1 MLTRLTTDL
10 SDDVEAWTDEQL
22 QTTPDCRLAAI
33 RVPASADGSLRF
45 SGVCS
50 ASGRTPPA
58 SVTLRVQRGPTVV
71 SLTLPIPP
79 PDGQMAVEEAVKG
92 IEEAAMA
99 TEEASKAEAVCS
111 LPEALRSLGRLL
123 QVQHTLLSLARLH
136 EEHYDP
142 EACAAA
148 AAELAC
154 TCGIA
159 SEYSSLLKLS
169 MAEQEPE
176 P

>member
-1 MLTRLTTDL
+1 MCNRSLGWL
-10 SDDVEAWTDEQL
+10 
-22 QTTPDCRLAAI
+22 
-33 RVPASADGSLRF
+33 DGSLRL
-45 SGVCS
+45 SGACS

-79 PDGQMAVEEAVKG
+79 PDGQMAVEEAAKG

-99 TEEASKAEAVCS
+99 TEEAAKAEAVS
-111 LPEALRSLGRLL
+111 VAAVVRSLGRLL

-169 MAEQEPE
+169 MAEQEP
-176 P
+176 

>member
-1 MLTRLTTDL
+1 M
-10 SDDVEAWTDEQL
+10 DEQL

-33 RVPASADGSLRF
+33 RVPASADGSLRL

-58 SVTLRVQRGPTVV
+58 SVTLRVQRGATVV

-79 PDGQMAVEEAVKG
+79 PDGQMAVEEAAKG

-99 TEEASKAEAVCS
+99 TEEAAKAEAVS
-111 LPEALRSLGRLL
+111 ARTVAEAVRSIGRLL

-169 MAEQEPE
+169 MAEQEP
-176 P
+176 

>member
-10 SDDVEAWTDEQL
+10 SHDVEAWTDEQL
-22 QTTPDCRLAAI
+22 QTTPDCRLAAL
-33 RVPASADGSLRF
+33 RVPASADGSLRL

-58 SVTLRVQRGPTVV
+58 SVTLRVQRGATVV
-71 SLTLPIPP
+71 SLTLPISP
-79 PDGQMAVEEAVKG
+79 PDAQMV
-92 IEEAAMA
+92 AAAAA
-99 TEEASKAEAVCS
+99 TEKAAVAEAVRLSC
-111 LPEALRSLGRLL
+111 RSLGRLL
-123 QVQHTLLSLARLH
+123 QVQHTLLSLARLQ

-154 TCGIA
+154 GCGIA

-169 MAEQEPE
+169 MAEQEP
-176 P
+176 

>member
-10 SDDVEAWTDEQL
+10 SDDEEAWMDEQL

-79 PDGQMAVEEAVKG
+79 PDGQMAVEEAAKG
-92 IEEAAMA
+92 IDEAAMA
-99 TEEASKAEAVCS
+99 TEEAAKAEAVS
-111 LPEALRSLGRLL
+111 VAAVVGSLGRLL

>member
-1 MLTRLTTDL
+1 MMISSLCQSIHSMGSHIRDFCG
-10 SDDVEAWTDEQL
+10 DIAKAFADQVL
-22 QTTPDCRLAAI
+22 QPLFW
-33 RVPASADGSLRF
+33 P
-45 SGVCS
+45 SGAKIS
-50 ASGRTPPA
+50 
-58 SVTLRVQRGPTVV
+58 
-71 SLTLPIPP
+71 
-79 PDGQMAVEEAVKG
+79 
-92 IEEAAMA
+92 EAA
-99 TEEASKAEAVCS
+99 KAEAVWLSC
-111 LPEALRSLGRLL
+111 RSLGRLL

-169 MAEQEPE
+169 MAEQEP
-176 P
+176 

>member
-10 SDDVEAWTDEQL
+10 SHDVEAWTDEQL
-22 QTTPDCRLAAI
+22 QTTPDCRLAAL
-33 RVPASADGSLRF
+33 RVPASADGSLRL

-58 SVTLRVQRGPTVV
+58 SVTLRVQRGATVV
-71 SLTLPIPP
+71 SLTLPISP
-79 PDGQMAVEEAVKG
+79 PDAQMV
-92 IEEAAMA
+92 AAAAA
-99 TEEASKAEAVCS
+99 TEEAAVAEAVRLSC
-111 LPEALRSLGRLL
+111 RSLGRLL
-123 QVQHTLLSLARLH
+123 QVQHTLLSLARLQ

-154 TCGIA
+154 GCGIA

-169 MAEQEPE
+169 MAEQEP
-176 P
+176 

>member
-10 SDDVEAWTDEQL
+10 SHDVEAWTDEQL
-22 QTTPDCRLAAI
+22 QTTPDCRLAAL
-33 RVPASADGSLRF
+33 RVPASADGSLRL

-58 SVTLRVQRGPTVV
+58 SVTLRVQRGATVV
-71 SLTLPIPP
+71 SLTRPISP
-79 PDGQMAVEEAVKG
+79 PDAQMVV
-92 IEEAAMA
+92 AAAAA
-99 TEEASKAEAVCS
+99 TEEAAVAEAVRLSC
-111 LPEALRSLGRLL
+111 RSLGRLL
-123 QVQHTLLSLARLH
+123 QVQHTLLSLARLQ

-154 TCGIA
+154 GCGIA

-169 MAEQEPE
+169 MVEQEP
-176 P
+176 